1 MECSTDE
8 DVGDAI
14 RTMVVRGA
22 PAIGVCAAFGMAL
35 AASGA
40 QKAGHHVLRAVREAG
55 ERLRQARPTAINLGW
70 AINRMLR
77 LMQGSEEGAL
87 VEILEREA
95 IRIFDEDLAAN
106 RRIGAYGN
114 ELLKQK
120 ITVLTHCNAGALATS
135 GYGTALGVVRAA
147 RDSGKKISV
156 FANETRPYLQGARLT
171 AWELQQDGI
180 DVTLITDSM
189 AGHFFQQETF
199 DAVIVG
205 ADRIARNG
213 DSANKIGT
221 YPLAVLANAHGV
233 PFYIA
238 APLSTIDMQCLSGRD
253 IPIEERSASEVTDTL
268 GWDERGELHRVRV
281 APAGIAVRHPA
292 FDVTPAR
299 LITAIITDR
308 GVCRAPYE
316 ESLAAL
322 FTGDEAH

>member
-1 MECSTDE
+1 
-8 DVGDAI
+8 
-14 RTMVVRGA
+14 
-22 PAIGVCAAFGMAL
+22 
-35 AASGA
+35 
-40 QKAGHHVLRAVREAG
+40 
-55 ERLRQARPTAINLGW
+55 
-70 AINRMLR
+70 
-77 LMQGSEEGAL
+77 
-87 VEILEREA
+87 
-95 IRIFDEDLAAN
+95 
-106 RRIGAYGN
+106 
-114 ELLKQK
+114 
-120 ITVLTHCNAGALATS
+120 
-135 GYGTALGVVRAA
+135 
-147 RDSGKKISV
+147 
-156 FANETRPYLQGARLT
+156 
-171 AWELQQDGI
+171 I

>member
-1 MECSTDE
+1 MKPIEWRGGALRLLDQRRLPVEIVYVECSTDE

-156 FANETRPYLQGARLT
+156 FANETRP
-171 AWELQQDGI
+171 
-180 DVTLITDSM
+180 
-189 AGHFFQQETF
+189 
-199 DAVIVG
+199 
-205 ADRIARNG
+205 
-213 DSANKIGT
+213 
-221 YPLAVLANAHGV
+221 
-233 PFYIA
+233 
-238 APLSTIDMQCLSGRD
+238 
-253 IPIEERSASEVTDTL
+253 
-268 GWDERGELHRVRV
+268 
-281 APAGIAVRHPA
+281 
-292 FDVTPAR
+292 
-299 LITAIITDR
+299 
-308 GVCRAPYE
+308 
-316 ESLAAL
+316 
-322 FTGDEAH
+322 